1 MKRAATRLSLTIVV
15 SLLAMGS
22 VFGTSAPEAVKTK
35 PAAKVVDMH
44 SSRTSLDWNGTYKG
58 VVPCADCEGIET
70 EISLG
75 LDMTYTIRTR
85 YLGKGDQK
93 ALKEKGKFSW
103 DEAGSVITLLGI
115 QNGPTKY
122 QVGENHLTQ
131 LDLKGNRIVGPLAK
145 KYVLTKE

>member
-1 MKRAATRLSLTIVV
+1 MNRTAIQLFLTVVV
-15 SLLAMGS
+15 SLPAVGT
-22 VFGTSAPEAVKTK
+22 VFGASAQDT
-35 PAAKVVDMH
+35 AKAVVDMH

-70 EISLG
+70 EISLS

-93 ALKEKGKFSW
+93 VFEEKGKFSW
-103 DEAGSVITLLGI
+103 NEGGSIITLLGI

-131 LDLKGNRIVGPLAK
+131 LDLKGNKIVGALAK
-145 KYVLTKE
+145 KYILTKK